1 MAVSSSSWLSFPS
14 LLRTLATHARLSVR
28 LLRDPAVPAVFK
40 LLPVVAVLY
49 LLAPVDGM
57 PDFIPI
63 LGQLDDVGV
72 LLLALESFL
81 KLCPE
86 SVVAH
91 HRAAIGSGRRFS
103 PSTMRQPSPG
113 ARAASGPS
121 PAPGPV
127 IDAEFRH
134 DDR

>member
-1 MAVSSSSWLSFPS
+1 MAVRSSSWLSFPS
-14 LLRTLATHARLSVR
+14 LLRTLVTHARLSLR
-28 LLRDPAVPAVFK
+28 LLRDPAVPVGVK
-40 LLPVVAVLY
+40 LLPVVAGLY
-49 LLAPVDGM
+49 LVAPIDGM
-57 PDFIPI
+57 PDFIPV
-63 LGQLDDVGV
+63 LGQLDDLGV
-72 LLLALESFL
+72 VLLALESFL

-91 HRAAIGSGRRFS
+91 HRSAMDSGRPFS
-103 PSTMRQPSPG
+103 PS
-113 ARAASGPS
+113 AASRGSSGSS